1 MREALSQPEQEPCE
15 YCKRGLKTMCLCGM
29 KAQPEQELTTT
40 LEASVHAGLD
50 KKNDKNPQVDHQ
62 GKQPEQEPVAWRHDM
77 GAENNGWEYFEEASC
92 PDCQPLYTTPPQRKP
107 LTDELYNEL
116 LFAVGNK
123 YPNETR
129 HQTALRYILQAE
141 KGDEK
146 AVYGI
151 KE

>member
-62 GKQPEQEPVAWRHDM
+62 GKQPEQEPIGTVKELFTLDAWERLDLR
-77 GAENNGWEYFEEASC
+77 GST
-92 PDCQPLYTTPPQRKP
+92 QVYTTPPQRKP
-107 LTDELYNEL
+107 LTDEQICPWFQEN
-116 LFAVGNK
+116 
-123 YPNETR
+123 
-129 HQTALRYILQAE
+129 TALTNEAAMRITRAIE
-141 KGDEK
+141 AAHGIKGD
-146 AVYGI
+146 A
-151 KE
+151 